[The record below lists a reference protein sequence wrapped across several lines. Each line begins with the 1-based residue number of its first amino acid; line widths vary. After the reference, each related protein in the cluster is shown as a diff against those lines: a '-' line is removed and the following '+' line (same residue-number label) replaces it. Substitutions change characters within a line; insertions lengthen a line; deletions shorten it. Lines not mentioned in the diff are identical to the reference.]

1 MLVWQAA
8 ACHLQRNG
16 HLRAL
21 ISDDVNKLAREGR
34 DLCPEPRENT
44 TTLIAA
50 MYRES
55 HFVKSVWYIYL
66 ILFVSVLRSAITAV
80 TILPRRFESKPTT
93 LSASEKHTKKE
104 RSHSAA
110 KLLVWLETDKNANK
124 KTNKQTSKRRL
135 KSFVPPA
142 CGVWRATTATV
153 SGLESR
159 ANDRS
164 SIGKLRVREMSARWR
179 VLSWLVV

>member
-110 KLLVWLETDKNANK
+110 KLLVWLG
-124 KTNKQTSKRRL
+124 TSKRRL